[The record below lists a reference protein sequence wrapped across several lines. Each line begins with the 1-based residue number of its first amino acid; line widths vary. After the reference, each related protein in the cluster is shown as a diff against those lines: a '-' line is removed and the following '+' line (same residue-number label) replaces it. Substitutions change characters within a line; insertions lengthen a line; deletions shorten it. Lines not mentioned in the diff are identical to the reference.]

1 MGWRGCLQ
9 ASYAARQMTVFHDF
23 VEKEIERRALA
34 ELAEQKKAE
43 IARLLG
49 QVEDLEI
56 DEAKRRLERK
66 RLEKELDSRQR
77 REESLGQADQVRA
90 NVSRLE
96 QKYRQLA
103 EGRPWYAG
111 SVDVGVILPFQW
123 KGVLFGAGARR
134 WVLGD
139 GMGLGK
145 TRQSVGWLDLVQAR
159 KVLVVCQADI
169 CDQFAGEIM
178 SLAPHRNVINLY
190 KKTPKTRHAL
200 MENVLAS
207 DNGCVVVNFEIWRKD
222 KDLLAKLMSWQID
235 TLIVDEAHNLKNTA
249 TSNFKNIEMLVKVD
263 NVCPNCKRPIKGLI
277 GTDKKLKPCP
287 GCGWRKGDS
296 TPVRY
301 AYKLDEWLST
311 KSMKNICF
319 TTGTPILNSPM
330 DIYALLHLCDPMLF
344 ARKTQ
349 FLETFC
355 ITNYHSGKV
364 EFRDGQLDN
373 LRPLIAGRFIA
384 RSREDAGIVLPIQ
397 RKHIVRVDLDADLYK
412 KQYKIVRQLS
422 ERAQIM
428 LDSGEQM
435 TIMHLIALITRKRQA
450 NVWPAG
456 IELKDAE
463 GNVVFSV
470 GDEVRESVKLD
481 YALEHILQI
490 HAEGR
495 RQVVFSQ
502 FSTALAGFSD
512 ILQEHGLRVGL
523 LTGATT
529 KKKRQEIKDNFYQ
542 AKGEKPRW
550 DILLCNYKTGGTGLN
565 LTSATATHIIDEE
578 WNPGK
583 RDQAYARTD
592 RIGQELENDVYIYRI
607 PASIDTWMSNTIHR
621 KEQMVSAF
629 QDTMVDESVEM
640 TAGSLSEAMKTGEVL

>member
-1 MGWRGCLQ
+1 MSHQEL
-9 ASYAARQMTVFHDF
+9 S
-23 VEKEIERRALA
+23 
-34 ELAEQKKAE
+34 ELATKQLDRAHEVDETRKS

-49 QVEDLEI
+49 VLEQYEQSEI
-56 DEAKRRLERK
+56 VDKKQLRQLQK
-66 RLEKELDSRQR
+66 QQDQQQR
-77 REESLGQADQVRA
+77 RAESVEQAEQVRTD
-90 NVSRLE
+90 VSRLE
-96 QKYRQLA
+96 EKYRNLA
-103 EGRPWYAG
+103 VGKPWYDG
-111 SVDVGVILPFQW
+111 NDDVDPIFPFQW
-123 KGVLFGAGARR
+123 RGALFGAGARR

-145 TRQSVGWLDLVQAR
+145 TRQSIGWLDLVEAR

-169 CDQFAGEIM
+169 CDQFAGELM
-178 SLAPHRNVINLY
+178 TLAPHRTVINLY
-190 KKTPKTRHAL
+190 KKTPKSRHAL
-200 MENVLAS
+200 MENVLAA
-207 DNGCVVVNFEIWRKD
+207 DAACVVVNYEIWRKD
-222 KDLLAKLMSWQID
+222 KDLLAKLMDWRID
-235 TLIVDEAHNLKNTA
+235 TLIVDEAHNLKNTS
-249 TSNFKNIEMLVKVD
+249 TSNFKYIDMLVKVD
-263 NVCPNCKRPIKGLI
+263 NVCPNCKGHVKGLY

-287 GCGWRKGDS
+287 GCGWVKGDS

-311 KSMKNICF
+311 KSMKNVCF
-319 TTGTPILNSPM
+319 TTGTPILNSPL

-384 RSREDAGIVLPIQ
+384 RSREDAGIVLPVQ
-397 RKHIVRVDLDADLYK
+397 RKHIVRVDLDEDMYK

-470 GDEVRESVKLD
+470 GAEVQESAKLD
-481 YALEHILQI
+481 VALEQILAI

-502 FSTALAGFSD
+502 FSTALDGFKD
-512 ILQEHGLRVGL
+512 ILEENGLRVAL
-523 LTGATT
+523 LTGATPR
-529 KKKRQEIKDNFYQ
+529 KLRDEIKNNFYQ
-542 AKGEKPRW
+542 AKGEEPKW
-550 DILLCNYKTGGTGLN
+550 DIILCNYKTGGTGLN
-565 LTSATATHIIDEE
+565 LTSASATHIIDEE

-592 RIGQELENDVYIYRI
+592 RIGQALENDVYIYRI
-607 PASIDTWMSNTIHR
+607 PASIDTWMANTIHR

-629 QDTMVDESVEM
+629 QDTMVDESADM
-640 TAGSLSEAMKTGEVL
+640 TAENLSEAMRTGEIL

>member
-1 MGWRGCLQ
+1 M
-9 ASYAARQMTVFHDF
+9 SMFSD
-23 VEKEIERRALA
+23 LA
-34 ELAEQKKAE
+34 EHEIRRRKYLEDAEKKRIQ
-43 IARLLG
+43 IAQLLG
-49 QVEDLEI
+49 QVEGLESKQVA
-56 DEAKRRLERK
+56 EKKEQRK
-66 RLEKELDSRQR
+66 LAREIEQKQR
-77 REESLGQADQVRA
+77 RDESLDQAEQVRSDVA
-90 NVSRLE
+90 ELE
-96 QKYRQLA
+96 QKYRKLA
-103 EGRPWYAG
+103 EGNPWYDG
-111 SVDVGVILPFQW
+111 SNDVGAILPFQW
-123 KGVLFGAGARR
+123 RGALFGAGAKR
-134 WVLGD
+134 WILGD

-145 TRQSVGWLDLVQAR
+145 TRQSIGWLDLVQAR
-159 KVLVVCQADI
+159 KVIVICQADI

-178 SLAPHRNVINLY
+178 TLAPHREVFNLY

-200 MENVLAS
+200 MDKILVAEDAV
-207 DNGCVVVNFEIWRKD
+207 VVVNFEIWRKD
-222 KDLLAKLMSWQID
+222 KDLLAKLMDWRID
-235 TLIVDEAHNLKNTA
+235 TMIVDEAHNLKNTS
-249 TSNFKNIEMLVKVD
+249 TSNYRYVDMLAKVD
-263 NVCPNCKRPIKGLI
+263 NVCPKCKGHIKGLY
-277 GTDKKLKPCP
+277 GADKKVKPCP
-287 GCGWRKGDS
+287 GCGWTKGEL

-319 TTGTPILNSPM
+319 TTGTPILNSPL

-355 ITNYHSGKV
+355 IQNYHSGKM

-384 RSREDAGIVLPIQ
+384 RSREDAGIVLPVQ
-397 RKHIVRVDLDADLYK
+397 RKHIIRVDLDPDLYK

-422 ERAQIM
+422 ERAQIL
-428 LDSGEQM
+428 LDSGESM

-456 IELKDAE
+456 IELKDSE

-470 GDEVRESVKLD
+470 GQEVRESCKLD
-481 YALEHILQI
+481 YCLETILQI

-502 FSTALAGFSD
+502 FSTALQGFKE
-512 ILQEHGLRVGL
+512 ILEENGLRVAV
-523 LTGATT
+523 LTGATPR
-529 KKKRQEIKDNFYQ
+529 KQRDEIKNNFYL
-542 AKGEKPRW
+542 AKGEEPRW
-550 DILLCNYKTGGTGLN
+550 DIVLCNYKTGGTGLN
-565 LTSATATHIIDEE
+565 LTAATATHIIDEE

-592 RIGQELENDVYIYRI
+592 RIGQEMENDVYIYRI
-607 PASIDTWMSNTIHR
+607 PASIDTWMSNTISR

-629 QDTMVDESVEM
+629 NDTMVDEGAEM
-640 TAGSLSEAMKTGEVL
+640 TADSLSEAMRTGEIL

>member
-1 MGWRGCLQ
+1 MTLFNDI
-9 ASYAARQMTVFHDF
+9 SDLEARRLRYLSDADGKR
-23 VEKEIERRALA
+23 E
-34 ELAEQKKAE
+34 E
-43 IARLLG
+43 IARLIG
-49 QVEDLEI
+49 DL
-56 DEAKRRLERK
+56 DS
-66 RLEKELDSRQR
+66 LEKKEQKQRKQVRELIKQQDQQQR
-77 REESLGQADQVRA
+77 REESLEQAEQVRA
-90 NVSRLE
+90 DTSELE
-96 QKYRQLA
+96 EKYRKLA
-103 EGRPWYAG
+103 VGKPWYDG
-111 SVDVGVILPFQW
+111 GGDVGAILPFQW
-123 KGVLFGAGARR
+123 RGALFGAGAKR

-145 TRQSVGWLDLVQAR
+145 TRQSIGWLDLVQGR
-159 KVLVVCQADI
+159 KVLIVCQADI
-169 CDQFAGEIM
+169 CDQFAGELM
-178 SLAPHRNVINLY
+178 TLAPHRTVFNLY
-190 KKTPKTRHAL
+190 KKTPKTRHAQMDKIL
-200 MENVLAS
+200 ESNEA
-207 DNGCVVVNFEIWRKD
+207 CVVVNFEIWRKD
-222 KDLLAKLMSWQID
+222 KDLLAKLMAWQID
-235 TLIVDEAHNLKNTA
+235 TLIVDEAHNLKNTG

-263 NVCPNCKRPIKGLI
+263 NVCPKCKGPIKGLYDK
-277 GTDKKLKPCP
+277 DKKLKPCP
-287 GCGWRKGDS
+287 ACGWRKGEL

-301 AYKLDEWLST
+301 AYKLDEWLAS
-311 KSMKNICF
+311 KSMKNMCF
-319 TTGTPILNSPM
+319 TTGTPILNSPL

-355 ITNYHSGKV
+355 ITNHHSGKV

-384 RSREDAGIVLPIQ
+384 RTREDAGIVLPTQ
-397 RKHIVRVDLDADLYK
+397 RKHIVRVDLDEHKYT

-428 LDSGEQM
+428 LDSGESM

-456 IELKDAE
+456 IELKDNE

-470 GDEVRESVKLD
+470 GQEVRESCKLD
-481 YALEHILQI
+481 VVVDQILQI

-502 FSTALAGFSD
+502 FTTALQGLFEMLEEAGLS
-512 ILQEHGLRVGL
+512 VAL
-523 LTGATT
+523 LTGATP
-529 KKKRQEIKDNFYQ
+529 RNLRDEIKNNFYL
-542 AKGEKPRW
+542 AKGEEPKW
-550 DILLCNYKTGGTGLN
+550 DIVLCNYKTGGTGLN

-629 QDTMVDESVEM
+629 NDTMGEEGAEM
-640 TAGSLSEAMKTGEVL
+640 TAESLSEAMRSGEIL

>member
-1 MGWRGCLQ
+1 VTLFNDI
-9 ASYAARQMTVFHDF
+9 SDLEARRLRYLSDADGKR
-23 VEKEIERRALA
+23 E
-34 ELAEQKKAE
+34 E
-43 IARLLG
+43 IARLIG
-49 QVEDLEI
+49 DL
-56 DEAKRRLERK
+56 DS
-66 RLEKELDSRQR
+66 LEKKEQKQRKQVRELIKQQDQQQR
-77 REESLGQADQVRA
+77 REESLEQAEQVRA
-90 NVSRLE
+90 DTSGLE
-96 QKYRQLA
+96 EKYRKLA
-103 EGRPWYAG
+103 VGKPWYDG
-111 SVDVGVILPFQW
+111 GGDVGAILPFQW
-123 KGVLFGAGARR
+123 RGALFGAGAKR

-145 TRQSVGWLDLVQAR
+145 TRQSIGWLDLVQGR
-159 KVLVVCQADI
+159 KVLIVCQADI
-169 CDQFAGEIM
+169 CDQFAGELM
-178 SLAPHRNVINLY
+178 TLAPHRTAHNLY
-190 KKTPKTRHAL
+190 KKTPKTRHNL
-200 MENVLAS
+200 MDKIISSNEA
-207 DNGCVVVNFEIWRKD
+207 VVIVNFEIWRKD
-222 KDLLAKLMSWQID
+222 KDLLAKLMDWQID
-235 TLIVDEAHNLKNTA
+235 TLIVDEAHNLKNTG

-263 NVCPNCKRPIKGLI
+263 NVCPKCKGPIKGLYDK
-277 GTDKKLKPCP
+277 DKKLKPCP
-287 GCGWRKGDS
+287 ACGWRKGEL

-301 AYKLDEWLST
+301 AYKLDEWLAS
-311 KSMKNICF
+311 KSMKNVCF
-319 TTGTPILNSPM
+319 TTGTPILNSPL

-355 ITNYHSGKV
+355 ITNHHSGKV

-384 RSREDAGIVLPIQ
+384 RTREDAGIVLPTQ
-397 RKHIVRVDLDADLYK
+397 RKHIVRVDLDEHKYT

-428 LDSGEQM
+428 LDSGESM

-456 IELKDAE
+456 IELKDNE

-470 GDEVRESVKLD
+470 GQEVRESCKLD
-481 YALEHILQI
+481 VVVDQILQI

-502 FSTALAGFSD
+502 FTTALQGLFEMLEEAGLS
-512 ILQEHGLRVGL
+512 VAL
-523 LTGATT
+523 LTGATP
-529 KKKRQEIKDNFYQ
+529 RNLRDEIKNNFYL
-542 AKGEKPRW
+542 AKGEEPKW
-550 DILLCNYKTGGTGLN
+550 DIVLCNYKTGGTGLN

-607 PASIDTWMSNTIHR
+607 PASIDTWMSNTIYR
-621 KEQMVSAF
+621 KEKMVSAF
-629 QDTMVDESVEM
+629 NDTMGEDGAEM
-640 TAGSLSEAMKTGEVL
+640 TAESLSEAMRSGEIL

>member
-1 MGWRGCLQ
+1 
-9 ASYAARQMTVFHDF
+9 MTLFEEVSDL
-23 VEKEIERRALA
+23 ETRRRKHLA
-34 ELAEQKKAE
+34 NADDKRKE

-49 QVEDLEI
+49 QIED
-56 DEAKRRLERK
+56 DEKSEQQQRK
-66 RLEKELDSRQR
+66 QIADLRKAQDAEQR
-77 REESLGQADQVRA
+77 RAESRAQANQVRA
-90 NVSRLE
+90 DVSNLE
-96 QKYRQLA
+96 EKYRKLA
-103 EGRPWYAG
+103 EGKPWYAG
-111 SVDVGVILPFQW
+111 NADVGAVLPFQW
-123 KGVLFGAGARR
+123 RGALFGAGARR

-145 TRQSVGWLDLVQAR
+145 TRQSIGWLDLVQAR

-178 SLAPHRNVINLY
+178 TLAPHRTVFNLY
-190 KKTPKTRHAL
+190 KKTPKARHAL
-200 MENVLAS
+200 MEKILAS
-207 DNGCVVVNFEIWRKD
+207 DEACVVVNFEIWRKD

-235 TLIVDEAHNLKNTA
+235 SMIVDEAHNLKNTS
-249 TSNFKNIEMLVKVD
+249 TSNFKYIEMLVKID
-263 NVCPNCKRPIKGLI
+263 NVCPNCKGPLKGLYDK
-277 GTDKKLKPCP
+277 DKKLKPCVA
-287 GCGWRKGDS
+287 CGWRKGEK
-296 TPVRY
+296 TAVRY
-301 AYKLDEWLST
+301 AYQLDEWLSS
-311 KSMKNICF
+311 KSMKNMCF
-319 TTGTPILNSPM
+319 TTGTPILNSPL

-349 FLETFC
+349 FLQAFC
-355 ITNYHSGKV
+355 ITNYQSGKV

-373 LRPLIAGRFIA
+373 LRPLIEGRFLA
-384 RSREDAGIVLPIQ
+384 RNREDAGIVLPIQ
-397 RKHIVRVDLDADLYK
+397 RKHIVRVDLDPDVYK
-412 KQYKIVRQLS
+412 KQYKIIRQLS

-428 LDSGEQM
+428 LDSGESM

-456 IELKDAE
+456 IELKDDE

-470 GDEVRESVKLD
+470 GQEVRESVKLD
-481 YALEHILQI
+481 YSLETILQI

-502 FSTALAGFSD
+502 FSTALEAFKD
-512 ILQEHGLRVGL
+512 ILRENGLRVAV
-523 LTGATT
+523 LTGATPR
-529 KKKRQEIKDNFYQ
+529 KLRDEIKNNFYL
-542 AKGEKPRW
+542 AKGEEPKW
-550 DILLCNYKTGGTGLN
+550 DIILCNYKTGGTGLN

-629 QDTMVDESVEM
+629 QDTMGDEGFEM
-640 TAGSLSEAMKTGEVL
+640 SAESLGEAMRTGEIL

>member
-1 MGWRGCLQ
+1 MMAFRDL
-9 ASYAARQMTVFHDF
+9 
-23 VEKEIERRALA
+23 VEKEIERREVA
-34 ELAEQKKAE
+34 ELAEQKKVE

-49 QVEDLEI
+49 EVETLEV
-56 DEAKRRLERK
+56 DEAKHRLERK
-66 RLEKELDSRQR
+66 RLEKEREQQLR
-77 REESLGQADQVRA
+77 RDESLDQAEQVRA
-90 NVSRLE
+90 DVALLE
-96 QKYRQLA
+96 EKYRKLA
-103 EGRPWYAG
+103 EGKPWYAG
-111 SVDVGVILPFQW
+111 NADVGAILPFQW
-123 KGVLFGAGARR
+123 RGALFGAGARR

-145 TRQSVGWLDLVQAR
+145 TRQSIGWLDLIQAK

-178 SLAPHRNVINLY
+178 SLAPHRSAHNLY
-190 KKTPKTRHAL
+190 KKTPKTRHKM
-200 MENVLAS
+200 MEEILSSNEA
-207 DNGCVVVNFEIWRKD
+207 VVIVNFEIWRKD
-222 KDLLAKLMSWQID
+222 KDLLAKLMDWQID
-235 TLIVDEAHNLKNTA
+235 TLIVDEAHNLKNTQ
-249 TSNFKNIEMLVKVD
+249 TSNFKYIEMLVKVD
-263 NVCPNCKRPIKGLI
+263 NVCPNCKGAIKGLH

-287 GCGWRKGDS
+287 ACKWKKGES

-319 TTGTPILNSPM
+319 TTGTPILNSPL
-330 DIYALLHLCDPMLF
+330 DIYALLHLCDPVLF
-344 ARKTQ
+344 SRKTQ

-373 LRPLIAGRFIA
+373 LKPLIAGRFIS
-384 RSREDAGIVLPIQ
+384 RTREDAGIVLPVQ
-397 RKHIVRVDLDADLYK
+397 RKHIVRVDLDPEAYK
-412 KQYKIVRQLS
+412 KQYKIVKQLS

-456 IELKDAE
+456 IELKDTE

-470 GDEVRESVKLD
+470 GQEVQESAKLD
-481 YALEHILQI
+481 AALEHILAI

-502 FSTALAGFSD
+502 FSTALEGFKD
-512 ILQEHGLRVGL
+512 ILEESGLRVAL
-523 LTGATT
+523 LTGATPR
-529 KKKRQEIKDNFYQ
+529 KLRDEIKNNFYL
-542 AKGEKPRW
+542 ARGEEPLW
-550 DILLCNYKTGGTGLN
+550 DIILCNYKTGGTGLN

-629 QDTMVDESVEM
+629 QDTMIDEGAVM
-640 TAGSLSEAMKTGEVL
+640 TADSLSEAMRTGEIL

>member
-1 MGWRGCLQ
+1 VSHQDLSELVTNQ
-9 ASYAARQMTVFHDF
+9 QDRQQS
-23 VEKEIERRALA
+23 VEDTRKS
-34 ELAEQKKAE
+34 

-49 QVEDLEI
+49 VLEEYEQAESV
-56 DEAKRRLERK
+56 DKKQLRELKKQQEAQ
-66 RLEKELDSRQR
+66 QR
-77 REESLGQADQVRA
+77 RAESVEQGEQVRA
-90 NVSRLE
+90 DVSNLE
-96 QKYRQLA
+96 EKYRKLA
-103 EGRPWYAG
+103 EGKPWYAG
-111 SVDVGVILPFQW
+111 NADVGAILPFQW
-123 KGVLFGAGARR
+123 RGALFGAGARR

-145 TRQSVGWLDLVQAR
+145 TRQSIGWLDLVQAR

-178 SLAPHRNVINLY
+178 ALAPHRQVFNLY

-200 MENVLAS
+200 MENVLAA
-207 DNGCVVVNFEIWRKD
+207 DEACVIVNYEIWRKD
-222 KDLLAKLMSWQID
+222 KDLLAKLMDWRID
-235 TLIVDEAHNLKNTA
+235 TMIVDEAHNLKNTSS
-249 TSNFKNIEMLVKVD
+249 SNFRYIDMLVKVD
-263 NVCPNCKRPIKGLI
+263 NVCPNCKGHIKGLY

-287 GCGWRKGDS
+287 GCGWVKGDS

-301 AYKLDEWLST
+301 AYKLDEWVST
-311 KSMKNICF
+311 KSMKNVCF
-319 TTGTPILNSPM
+319 TTGTPILNSPL

-384 RSREDAGIVLPIQ
+384 RSREDAGIVLPTQ
-397 RKHIVRVDLDADLYK
+397 RKHIVRVDLDPEAYK

-428 LDSGEQM
+428 LDSGESM

-456 IELKDAE
+456 IELKDTE
-463 GNVVFSV
+463 GNVIFSV
-470 GDEVRESVKLD
+470 GNEVRESAKLD
-481 YALEHILQI
+481 AALEQILAI

-502 FSTALAGFSD
+502 FSTALDGFKD
-512 ILQEHGLRVGL
+512 ILEENGLRVAL
-523 LTGATT
+523 LTGATP
-529 KKKRQEIKDNFYQ
+529 RNLRDEIKNNFYQ
-542 AKGEKPRW
+542 AKGEVPKW
-550 DILLCNYKTGGTGLN
+550 DIILCNYKTGGTGLN
-565 LTSATATHIIDEE
+565 LTSASATHIIDEE

-607 PASIDTWMSNTIHR
+607 PASIDTWMANTIHR

-629 QDTMVDESVEM
+629 QDTMVDESADM
-640 TAGSLSEAMKTGEVL
+640 TAENLSEAMRTGEIL